1 MALEHLKDAA
11 RVIGLKQVRKAMQG
25 GRAAAVFLADDAD
38 ARITAPLAELC
49 EAQNVPVER
58 VASMAEL
65 GKACGIDV
73 GAAAAALT
81 QETC

>member
-25 GRAAAVFLADDAD
+25 GRAA

-81 QETC
+81 QETR

>member
-11 RVIGLKQVRKAMQG
+11 RVIGLKQVRKAVQG

-38 ARITAPLAELC
+38 ARITVPLAELC
-49 EAQNVPVER
+49 EAQDVPVER

-81 QETC
+81 QETR

>member
-11 RVIGLKQVRKAMQG
+11 RVIGLKQVRKAVQG

-38 ARITAPLAELC
+38 ARISCGICKTCTYPDAPCRFPDRA
-49 EAQNVPVER
+49 R
-58 VASMAEL
+58 RSME
-65 GKACGIDV
+65 ACGIDV

-81 QETC
+81 QESR